1 MIFRDA
7 SFSMMG
13 GQEKTIGDLFSD
25 ALRLHSNVR
34 KYGMFPSSRIFSA
47 GRSFWLAS
55 LLCCATLGHAQGW
68 PSKPIQIIVPST
80 PGGAID
86 SYARVSAEH
95 LAQQVKQPVVVENRP
110 GGGGGLIATEAAAR
124 AAADGYS
131 LFVGTA
137 AILTINP
144 SAYKKL
150 PYSPGDFTYLCKG
163 VEFPLVLVAHPSTN
177 ARTIDDLA
185 RWLQANPKNASYASY
200 QPGTPSHFLGY
211 QLGEKLGIPLTHI
224 PYRGSAPQVTD
235 LLGGN
240 VFFGF
245 TQLPT
250 ALPHI
255 KSGRLIALATTGT
268 VRPDSLKDVATLA
281 EQGLGD
287 LTTTAWFGLLA
298 PKGIPVSIAQRL
310 IKAHLDA
317 LGDTNVKAKMA
328 AQGLSV
334 SGVCGQEFQD
344 AVKQEAARWARVVKA
359 TGFSANE

>member
-1 MIFRDA
+1 MPR
-7 SFSMMG
+7 FSC
-13 GQEKTIGDLFSD
+13 
-25 ALRLHSNVR
+25 NPPV
-34 KYGMFPSSRIFSA
+34 

-55 LLCCATLGHAQGW
+55 LWCCATLGHAQGW

-95 LAQQVKQPVVVENRP
+95 LAQHVKQPVIVENRP
-110 GGGGGLIATEAAAR
+110 GGGGGLVATEAAAR
-124 AAADGYS
+124 AVADGHN
-131 LFVGTA
+131 LFIGTA

-150 PYSPGDFTYLCKG
+150 PYSQGDFTYLCKG
-163 VEFPLVLVAHPSTN
+163 VEFPLVLVAHPSIG
-177 ARTIDDLA
+177 ARNIDDLD
-185 RWLQANPKNASYASY
+185 RWLKANPNGASYASY
-200 QPGTPSHFLGY
+200 QPGTPSHFLGH

-240 VFFGF
+240 VPFGF
-245 TQLPT
+245 TQIPT

-255 KSGRLIALATTGT
+255 RSGRLIALATTGSAK
-268 VRPDSLKDVATLA
+268 PDMLKEVATLA

-298 PKGIPVSIAQRL
+298 PRGISSQIAQQL
-310 IKAHLDA
+310 IKAHLDS
-317 LGDTNVKAKMA
+317 LNDTNFKAKMA

-334 SGVCGQEFQD
+334 SGVCGKEFQQ
-344 AVKQEAARWARVVKA
+344 AVTQETARWAKVVKA
-359 TGFSANE
+359 TGFSASE